1 MPGPE
6 LTLRAPA
13 EVAQQ
18 APQLAPMTRDDLDAV
33 LQVEQR
39 SYGQPWS
46 RRNFLDSLRAGH
58 QGQCLW
64 RSDTLL
70 GYFLVMPGVEEVH
83 LLNITVAPD
92 WRRQGWGRVLL
103 EALVLWARTRN
114 ARWIW
119 LEVRSDN
126 RAARTLYRRFGFAEV
141 GLRKGYYPLG
151 RGLHADAVLMSL
163 DLRWGSP

>member
-6 LTLRAPA
+6 LTLRPQDALVLQP
-13 EVAQQ
+13 
-18 APQLAPMTRDDLDAV
+18 PQLAVMTRGDLDAV
-33 LQVEQR
+33 LRVEQR

-46 RRNFLDSLRAGH
+46 RLNFLDSLRAGH

-70 GYFLVMPGVEEVH
+70 GYFVAMPGVEEVH

-92 WRRQGWGRVLL
+92 WRQQGWARVLL

-119 LEVRSDN
+119 LEVRADN
-126 RAARTLYRRFGFAEV
+126 RAARTLYQRFGFAEV
-141 GLRKGYYPLG
+141 GRRKNYYPLG

-163 DLRWGSP
+163 DLQWRAS